1 MRLSFLV
8 CHRVF
13 QTLDKHNTRQLAV
26 EQIRGGLNIRPQY
39 HDLPQPQ
46 RTEQFQKNSKTKA
59 IISGETVR
67 PFCPIQ
73 RHASSCASD
82 LESNVNRTE

>member
-26 EQIRGGLNIRPQY
+26 EHLNIRPQY

-46 RTEQFQKNSKTKA
+46 RTEQFQKKFEDQGNYQRRNGQAILSHTKTRIKLCLRFG
-59 IISGETVR
+59 I
-67 PFCPIQ
+67 
-73 RHASSCASD
+73 
-82 LESNVNRTE
+82 